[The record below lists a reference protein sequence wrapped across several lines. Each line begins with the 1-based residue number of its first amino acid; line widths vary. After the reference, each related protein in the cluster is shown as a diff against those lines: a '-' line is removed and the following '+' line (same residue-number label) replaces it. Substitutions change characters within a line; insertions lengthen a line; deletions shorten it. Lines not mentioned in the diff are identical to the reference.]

1 VQVVDREILA
11 LRNEAAALPAQV
23 QAEERTL
30 LTFHSVVEAEKKRHE
45 EVLRERKQFDLEIEA
60 CLDAIRRYRA
70 QQFTVKKNEDYAALG
85 KQIADQEHKKD
96 LLEERALS
104 LIEETERLEALLVRR
119 GAEEKAKREELAGF
133 RARVDREL
141 EGVKRRL
148 AEAEERRAE
157 LVRSTASGLVE
168 MYDRIRS
175 GKRDG
180 VAVVE
185 VERDACSGC
194 QARLP
199 PQRINELMRG
209 EQVIRCEG
217 CGRILV
223 WAPGGDHGAETT

>member
-1 VQVVDREILA
+1 MDREILA

>member
-1 VQVVDREILA
+1 MQVVDREILA